1 MNSKLIGLLTFVLVG
16 YMVYYFFFKTMLV
29 LGQAAPHFEAVS
41 VQGDSLN
48 LDQFKGSYLLI
59 DFWGSWCGPCRKE
72 NPILNMMY
80 AKYHN
85 ASFKQADKIEFLSV
99 ALEKDAESGLKAIK
113 QDNLLWPHQVIENE
127 LFESEFARMYG
138 VKSIP
143 KKFLIGPDQLIVLS
157 DPSIA
162 DLDAFLAYQIKKN

>member
-1 MNSKLIGLLTFVLVG
+1 
-16 YMVYYFFFKTMLV
+16 MLV
-29 LGQAAPHFEAVS
+29 LGQPAPRFEVVS
-41 VQGDSLN
+41 VQGDTLN
-48 LDQFKGSYLLI
+48 LERFKGSYLLI

-80 AKYHN
+80 AKYQN
-85 ASFKQADKIEFLSV
+85 ASFKQAHKIEFLSV
-99 ALEKDAESGLKAIK
+99 ALERDYESGLKAISA
-113 QDNLLWPHQVIENE
+113 DHLMWPHQVVENK
-127 LFESEFARMYG
+127 LFEAELAKKYG
-138 VKSIP
+138 VRSIP